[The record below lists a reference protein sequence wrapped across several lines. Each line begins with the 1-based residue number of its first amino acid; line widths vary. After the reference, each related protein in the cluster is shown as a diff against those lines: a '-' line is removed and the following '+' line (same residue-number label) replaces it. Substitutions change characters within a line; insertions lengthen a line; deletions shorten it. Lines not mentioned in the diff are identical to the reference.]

1 MKSNGSCVVCMIA
14 TLEALLRHALQ
25 MYVMSGAARGTR
37 YFRHTGNDG
46 LTGDVLTLVLTFA
59 DGVDLDDALWAALEA
74 AFGAKHDA
82 ARAGAPARRSWRTA
96 IAPHGRVCV
105 RRLPCR

>member
-1 MKSNGSCVVCMIA
+1 MVW
-14 TLEALLRHALQ
+14 EALLRHALQ

-37 YFRHTGNDG
+37 FFRHTGNDG

-74 AFGAKHDA
+74 EFGATHDA
-82 ARAGAPARRSWRTA
+82 AGAGAPAASIVATAPRRA
-96 IAPHGRVCV
+96 GGCA
-105 RRLPCR
+105 